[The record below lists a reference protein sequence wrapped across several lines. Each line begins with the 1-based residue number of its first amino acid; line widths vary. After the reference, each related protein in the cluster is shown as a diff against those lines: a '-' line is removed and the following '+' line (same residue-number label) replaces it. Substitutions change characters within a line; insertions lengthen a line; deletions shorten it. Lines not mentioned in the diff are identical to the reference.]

1 MSDVEKFNEDIEE
14 LNKGLDRL
22 DEHLKLI
29 YKFKNLDELSD
40 QISISDYA
48 KLNTSLA
55 YALNSLYYVY
65 MKANAIPFEDHKI
78 NSEIRIKN
86 YFQRVQKAL
95 SIEKPR
101 ENDNP
106 VSINKDALRRI
117 IQNQVSMTETNVGVA
132 VGEKGG
138 MEEEKTQSNK
148 ASTSVEK
155 ESKQKTNNKKT
166 AMEIED
172 PNKDLDALD
181 KELENYDMSDKKK
194 PGKKLHKG
202 SLLPSGAH
210 LTWKNQLDKILK

>member
-78 NSEIRIKN
+78 NSEI
-86 YFQRVQKAL
+86 
-95 SIEKPR
+95 
-101 ENDNP
+101 
-106 VSINKDALRRI
+106 VSILPFTLF
-117 IQNQVSMTETNVGVA
+117 Q
-132 VGEKGG
+132 
-138 MEEEKTQSNK
+138 
-148 ASTSVEK
+148 TSP
-155 ESKQKTNNKKT
+155 SW
-166 AMEIED
+166 
-172 PNKDLDALD
+172 
-181 KELENYDMSDKKK
+181 
-194 PGKKLHKG
+194 
-202 SLLPSGAH
+202 SLLLFNRRESRTISREFRK
-210 LTWKNQLDKILK
+210 L